1 MESILARALEYTLS
15 RWLKSFS
22 REQFKL
28 QGRSVLLSNLD
39 INGDAL
45 HASVGLPPALNV
57 AQAKVGR
64 LEIKLPS
71 VSYVQTE
78 PIIIQ
83 IDKLDLVL
91 EENSDSESDKATPSF
106 QPSSTSAKSS
116 GYGFADK
123 IADGMTIQVGQVN
136 LMLETRGGAGGQGGA
151 TWTPPM
157 ASITIRNLLLFTT
170 NEKWEFVNLK
180 EARDFSCDKK
190 CIYVFKKLQWESLS
204 VDLLPHPNMF
214 LDEHLT
220 RGGVGSNKRDDDGAK
235 RLFFGGERFLDGIS
249 GDAYITIQRT
259 EQNNPLGLEVQL
271 HIMEAVCPSLSEPG
285 LRAFLRFMT
294 GLYVC
299 LNRGDVDPKAKQRL
313 NEAAGCS
320 LVSIIVDHIFLCIRD
335 AEFRLELL
343 MQSLCFSRASVSWG
357 DKTKNMTRV
366 MVGGLFLRD
375 TFSQPPCTLVQPSM
389 QLDRQEATVPNFAA
403 ENVWPKI
410 YPLGEQSWQV
420 CDAVPLLHIFS
431 VQLKPSPSP
440 PLFASETVIRCLPIM
455 INLQEESCLRIASFL
470 ADGVVVSPGAVLS
483 DSSINSVQFTL
494 EEFDLIVP
502 LVAGNSSSNSF
513 AGARLHVE
521 DLFLSQSPKLKF
533 KLLNLEKDPACFCL
547 WEDQPID
554 SSMRKWMTGASR
566 ISLSLETEGNLL
578 KCQDS
583 PDWSGG
589 MWRCVELHG
598 ALFEVAMATADGCPL
613 ITVPPPGGIVR
624 VGVACEQYLS
634 NTSVEQLFFVL
645 DLYTYFGNVSEKI
658 SKVGKAKSPR
668 KSEESSSGGLLDV
681 VPSDTAVNLVVNSL
695 QLKFLD
701 SSSKGIEGMPLVLFG
716 GDNLF
721 INVAHRTLG
730 GAVVVSSSLR
740 WDGVQIDCVDT
751 DGTLLHSNLSEAH
764 LGNGSMSPVDV
775 YPQMRAVFW
784 IEKGRVRQNGYDS
797 PVPFLEISTTHVI
810 PFKAQ
815 DSECHTL
822 SISAKVAGIRLGGG
836 MNYTEALLHRFGIL
850 GPDGGPGDGLS
861 KGLKNL
867 SEGPLAKL
875 LKASPHVK
883 MDQEENGGSDEG
895 NFDMGMPDDMELFIE
910 LNDWLFALEGE
921 LEMAEYRQSGGDINV
936 EREERCWHTTFQSL
950 QIKASS
956 QTENTEKTALA
967 KKYPLELVTVSVDG
981 LQAIKPQVRSQTSQA
996 NGDTSKHVSA
1006 SSRNGG
1012 GISLEAHLVLAED
1025 EETMDM
1031 TNWVVENLKFAVKE
1045 PIEAVATKEELEYLV
1060 LLCRSEFDAMGRI
1073 AAGILRVLK
1082 LEKSIGR
1089 STIDQLSNL
1098 GSDSLDK
1105 IVTPEKLSRRSS
1117 VSSIGYTPRANLTNG
1132 GNQCMES
1139 TVSLLETAIADSQ
1152 DVCAALVSECYG
1164 SGLPTKHLKDIEQL
1178 DQKLQKMKILLA
1190 RLRTDMLMM

>member
-1 MESILARALEYTLS
+1 MR
-15 RWLKSFS
+15 
-22 REQFKL
+22 
-28 QGRSVLLSNLD
+28 
-39 INGDAL
+39 NGSL
-45 HASVGLPPALNV
+45 CW
-57 AQAKVGR
+57 Q
-64 LEIKLPS
+64 
-71 VSYVQTE
+71 
-78 PIIIQ
+78 
-83 IDKLDLVL
+83 
-91 EENSDSESDKATPSF
+91 
-106 QPSSTSAKSS
+106 
-116 GYGFADK
+116 
-123 IADGMTIQVGQVN
+123 
-136 LMLETRGGAGGQGGA
+136 
-151 TWTPPM
+151 
-157 ASITIRNLLLFTT
+157 
-170 NEKWEFVNLK
+170 FVNLK

-220 RGGVGSNKRDDDGAK
+220 RGGVGNNKRDDDGAK

-343 MQSLCFSRASVSWG
+343 MQSLCFSRASISWG

-389 QLDRQEATVPNFAA
+389 QLDRQDATVPNFAD

-410 YPLGEQSWQV
+410 YPLGEQSWQI

-624 VGVACEQYLS
+624 IGVACEQYLS

-658 SKVGKAKSPR
+658 SKVGKVKSPR
-668 KSEESSSGGLLDV
+668 RREESSSGGLLDV
-681 VPSDTAVNLVVNSL
+681 VPSDTAVNLVVKSL

-701 SSSKGIEGMPLVLFG
+701 SSSKSIEGMPLVLFG

-797 PVPFLEISTTHVI
+797 PAPFLEISTTHVI

-883 MDQEENGGSDEG
+883 MDREENGRSDEGNDEG

-910 LNDWLFALEGE
+910 LKDWLFALEGE

-956 QTENTEKTALA
+956 QTENTEKTALT

-996 NGDTSKHVSA
+996 NGDTSKHVSG
-1006 SSRNGG
+1006 SSRNGN

-1117 VSSIGYTPRANLTNG
+1117 ISSIGYTPRANLTNG
-1132 GNQCMES
+1132 GNQCLES

-1164 SGLPTKHLKDIEQL
+1164 SDLPTKHLKDMEQL
-1178 DQKLQKMKILLA
+1178 NQKLKKMNILLA